1 MIDGKTFSIG
11 QNLFDFL
18 ATTRT
23 KATSDV
29 FTYLG
34 PYWIDALCINQS
46 NVVERNHQVRQMG
59 VIYSKAVRVD
69 VWLGLTTWDPTT
81 PFRGLQEVIMTYDNW
96 LNLWNYKVELIQ
108 SINDNPYWTRA
119 WIIQEVALAQKVTI
133 RLGTASVDMQR
144 LVDLLGY
151 IGSDDHG
158 MSTSTLFRLADIREI
173 GVSKTETLLH
183 LLEKFPDKQCSDP
196 RDRIYSLLSMT
207 NGDFSNLQVN
217 YNISRVEL
225 AAQVLTRSGN
235 SLCLCTALLVAQILG
250 LRHQESSDRENHLR
264 SQLCLE
270 FCVVDH
276 LPKRHFVKPSEKLVL
291 CGESRYP
298 KLYFLRNMYI

>member
-1 MIDGKTFSIG
+1 
-11 QNLFDFL
+11 
-18 ATTRT
+18 
-23 KATSDV
+23 
-29 FTYLG
+29 
-34 PYWIDALCINQS
+34 
-46 NVVERNHQVRQMG
+46 
-59 VIYSKAVRVD
+59 
-69 VWLGLTTWDPTT
+69 
-81 PFRGLQEVIMTYDNW
+81 MTYDNW
-96 LNLWNYKVELIQ
+96 LNLWNYKVELI
-108 SINDNPYWTRA
+108 
-119 WIIQEVALAQKVTI
+119 
-133 RLGTASVDMQR
+133 
-144 LVDLLGY
+144 
-151 IGSDDHG
+151 
-158 MSTSTLFRLADIREI
+158 
-173 GVSKTETLLH
+173 
-183 LLEKFPDKQCSDP
+183 QCSDP

-207 NGDFSNLQVN
+207 NGDLSNLQVN

-298 KLYFLRNMYI
+298 KLYFYETCTSSSFIGFKIPWDLLAAPIEHLTLWDKERSAHWKYIGVARISLCLFATIVNLPAQVDSVRGDLPVDYPRICYAADPLNQPGMDKSSLYLSDRKEVSEAEQFEGLSIHRRTSQQFKGLVASLY